1 MLYVN
6 LQTSS
11 CHYHSVPDESAY
23 TVQCHVCTCHGLNNN
38 IRYSISKINV
48 HIPAI
53 IIIIIIAAVLLS
65 YIQRTIEPKDQSHD
79 QTSHHK
85 SSDNG
90 GNVQVGSNHSLP
102 LGNCDSS
109 NCCILLTL
117 DERYLYI

>member
-48 HIPAI
+48 HYYTCNNNYNNNSCSTA
-53 IIIIIIAAVLLS
+53 LLHT
-65 YIQRTIEPKDQSHD
+65 QDHRAQGP
-79 QTSHHK
+79 
-85 SSDNG
+85 
-90 GNVQVGSNHSLP
+90 VP
-102 LGNCDSS
+102 
-109 NCCILLTL
+109 
-117 DERYLYI
+117 